1 MTRRWVTRAAAAAV
15 GSVIITGVTGVTGAT
30 GGIVAAQQQQRQGG
44 PRENLTP
51 YLPPG
56 DGKELVAT
64 KCTSC
69 HDLKGTLRLRKTAEG
84 WEAIVL
90 DMGARGAPIEIEQ
103 IDPIVKYL
111 SEAFGPTAPP
121 FTDVS
126 TATKDDLVKLA
137 GVTPDAADRLLAAR
151 SQGPIASHAQVQA
164 ALGLDAPAF
173 EKIKPYVYL
182 KQSSSAAAK

>member
-1 MTRRWVTRAAAAAV
+1 MTRRWVTRAATMAAV
-15 GSVIITGVTGVTGAT
+15 GSGLITWVTGVGGAT
-30 GGIVAAQQQQRQGG
+30 GGVVPQRQGG

-64 KCTSC
+64 KCSSC

-103 IDPIVKYL
+103 IDPMVKYL
-111 SEAFGPTAPP
+111 SEVFGPTAPP

-151 SQGPIASHAQVQA
+151 SQGPIGSHAQVQA

-182 KQSSSAAAK
+182 KR